1 MIVQNARSAARALRV
16 NKLRSVLTVLG
27 VVVGVGAIIAMLA
40 VGAGARASL
49 AEQIQSLGSNQI
61 VVLSGS
67 TTASGVRLGQGSR
80 VTLTEDDALA
90 LQREI
95 PAVQAAAPT
104 ASRSMQV
111 VHANLNW
118 GVAVSGVTPEWFEVK
133 EWDVVEGRAITAED
147 HRSAAKVV
155 VVGQTAA
162 YRLFA
167 DENPIGVTVRIGRVP
182 FTVVGLLAP
191 KGQSAWGHDQD
202 DVMMVPLSTGRRQL
216 FGRIR
221 GMPRAVNV
229 VVVKI
234 RQGEDFAEAQAQM
247 RELLRQRHRLQPER
261 DDDFTLRDPYEV
273 LQTQEEASRTMAY
286 LLAAVGSVSLLV
298 GGIGIMNV
306 MLVSVTERTR
316 EIGLRMAVG
325 ARRRDILGQFLV
337 EALTLALIGGA
348 GGVAV
353 GLAASHAIGYFA
365 EWRTLIGVEAIALAF
380 GFAPVVGV
388 IFGLYPAHK
397 AARLD
402 PIDALRYE

>member
-61 VVLSGS
+61 IVLSGS

-104 ASRSMQV
+104 ASRNMQV
-111 VHANLNW
+111 VHGNLNW

-155 VVGQTAA
+155 LVGQTAA
-162 YRLFA
+162 YRLFG
-167 DENPIGVTVRIGRVP
+167 DENPIGVTVRIGHVP

-191 KGQSAWGHDQD
+191 KGQNVWGRDQD
-202 DVMMVPLSTGRRQL
+202 DVMMVPLSTARRKL

-221 GMPRAVNV
+221 GMARAVNV

-234 RQGEDFAEAQAQM
+234 REGEDFAEAQAQM
-247 RELLRQRHRLQPER
+247 RELLRQRHRLQPDR

-273 LQTQEEASRTMAY
+273 LQAQEAASQTMAY
-286 LLAAVGSVSLLV
+286 LLAAVGAVSLLV

-337 EALTLALIGGA
+337 EALALALIGGA

-380 GFAPVVGV
+380 AFAPVVGV
-388 IFGLYPAHK
+388 IFGLYPAHR

>member
-67 TTASGVRLGQGSR
+67 RTASGVRLGQGSH

-90 LQREI
+90 LQREV

-104 ASRSMQV
+104 ASRNMQV

-147 HRSAAKVV
+147 HRLAAKVV
-155 VVGQTAA
+155 LVGQTAA
-162 YRLFA
+162 DRLFG

-182 FTVVGLLAP
+182 FTVVGVLAP
-191 KGQSAWGHDQD
+191 KGQNVWGRDQD
-202 DVMMVPLSTGRRQL
+202 DVMMVPLSTARRKL

-221 GMPRAVNV
+221 GMARAVNV

-234 RQGEDFAEAQAQM
+234 REGEDFAEAQAQM

-273 LQTQEEASRTMAY
+273 LQAQEAAAQTMAY
-286 LLAAVGSVSLLV
+286 LLAAVGAVSLLV

-337 EALTLALIGGA
+337 EALALALIGGA

-365 EWRTLIGVEAIALAF
+365 EWRTLIGVEAIVLAF
-380 GFAPVVGV
+380 GFAPVVGI
-388 IFGLYPAHK
+388 IFGLYPAHR